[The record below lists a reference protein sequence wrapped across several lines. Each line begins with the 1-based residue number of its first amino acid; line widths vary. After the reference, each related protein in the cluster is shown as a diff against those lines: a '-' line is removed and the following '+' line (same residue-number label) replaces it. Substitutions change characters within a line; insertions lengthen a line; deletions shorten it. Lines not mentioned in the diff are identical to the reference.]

1 MISERLLSLLEDER
15 VVNRKVSLL
24 ANDGVREYSKINP
37 SDMEYM
43 PKVEQK
49 LNFLG
54 VKYQKMET
62 PKRYVIQLVEEVEE
76 KENNQVSE

>member
-1 MISERLLSLLEDER
+1 MISERLLSMLEDER

-24 ANDGVREYSKINP
+24 ANDGVREYSKTNP
-37 SDMEYM
+37 SDMEFM
-43 PKVEQK
+43 PKIEQK

-62 PKRYVIQLVEEVEE
+62 PKRYVIQLMEEEQ
-76 KENNQVSE
+76 KEQEINLTE

>member
-24 ANDGVREYSKINP
+24 ANDGVREYSKTNP

-76 KENNQVSE
+76 KENDQVLE